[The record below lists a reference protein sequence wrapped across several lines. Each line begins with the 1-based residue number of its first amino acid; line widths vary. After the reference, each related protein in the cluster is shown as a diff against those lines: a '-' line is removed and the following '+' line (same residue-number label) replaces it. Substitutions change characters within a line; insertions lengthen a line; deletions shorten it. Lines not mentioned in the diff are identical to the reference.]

1 MLVVH
6 KSVNFVTEIGEEMG
20 GSRKYIRQIFP
31 FKEYFKEFKRTLTK
45 DVLMKIYQ
53 VFIYI
58 MTEER
63 VPAKFLRNVE
73 GVKDLYEIR
82 VEHES
87 NIYRI
92 FCCFDEGNLVILFN
106 AFQKKTQKTPQ
117 TEIER
122 AKRIKEEYFKAKEQ
136 FNS

>member
-1 MLVVH
+1 M
-6 KSVNFVTEIGEEMG
+6 GE
-20 GSRKYIRQIFP
+20 RRDYKRIIVP
-31 FKEYFKEFKRTLTK
+31 FKDYFKEFKRTLSK

-58 MTEER
+58 MSEDIIP
-63 VPAKFLRNVE
+63 VKFLKKIE

-82 VEHES
+82 IEHNG

-106 AFQKKTQKTPQ
+106 AFQKKTQKTP
-117 TEIER
+117 TSEIER
-122 AKRIKEEYFKAKEQ
+122 AIRIKDEYFAAKASLNNVK
-136 FNS
+136 

>member
-1 MLVVH
+1 
-6 KSVNFVTEIGEEMG
+6 MG
-20 GSRKYIRQIFP
+20 DRRDYKRTIVP
-31 FKEYFKEFKRTLTK
+31 FKDYFKDFKRTLSK

-58 MTEER
+58 MSEDIIP
-63 VPAKFLRNVE
+63 VKFLKKIE

-82 VEHES
+82 IEHNG

-106 AFQKKTQKTPQ
+106 AFQKKTQKTP
-117 TEIER
+117 TSEIER
-122 AKRIKEEYFKAKEQ
+122 AIRIKEEYFAAKASLNNVK
-136 FNS
+136 

>member
-1 MLVVH
+1 M
-6 KSVNFVTEIGEEMG
+6 GERRDYKRM
-20 GSRKYIRQIFP
+20 IVP
-31 FKEYFKEFKRTLTK
+31 FKDYFKDFKRTLSK

-58 MTEER
+58 MSEDIIP
-63 VPAKFLRNVE
+63 VKFLKKIE

-82 VEHES
+82 IEHNG

-106 AFQKKTQKTPQ
+106 AFQKKTQKTP
-117 TEIER
+117 TSEIER
-122 AKRIKEEYFKAKEQ
+122 AIRIKEEYFAAKASLNNVK
-136 FNS
+136 

>member
-1 MLVVH
+1 
-6 KSVNFVTEIGEEMG
+6 MG
-20 GSRKYIRQIFP
+20 DRRDYKRTIVP
-31 FKEYFKEFKRTLTK
+31 FKDYFKEFKRTLSK

-58 MTEER
+58 MSEDIIP
-63 VPAKFLRNVE
+63 VKFLKKIE

-82 VEHES
+82 IEHNG

-106 AFQKKTQKTPQ
+106 AFQKKTQKTP
-117 TEIER
+117 TSEIER
-122 AKRIKEEYFKAKEQ
+122 AIRIKEEYFAAKESL
-136 FNS
+136 NNVK

>member
-1 MLVVH
+1 M
-6 KSVNFVTEIGEEMG
+6 S
-20 GSRKYIRQIFP
+20 
-31 FKEYFKEFKRTLTK
+31 K

-58 MTEER
+58 MSEDIIP
-63 VPAKFLRNVE
+63 VKFLKKIE

-82 VEHES
+82 IEHNG

-106 AFQKKTQKTPQ
+106 AFQKKTQKIPPR
-117 TEIER
+117 EIRR
-122 AKRIKEEYFKAKEQ
+122 AEAIKKEYFKSKEQ
-136 FNS
+136 GE